1 MAMVLV
7 FLFHKS
13 WNFQR
18 LRMAGTDCS
27 GIKKN
32 RAIPELI
39 WPAQDI

>member
-1 MAMVLV
+1 
-7 FLFHKS
+7 
-13 WNFQR
+13 
-18 LRMAGTDCS
+18 MAGTDCS